1 MAAHEGDTGVAA
13 SKKSAFSHI
22 SSALDAEGDA
32 VFSEPNSPSL
42 ESQLVRQIQIRDSLV
57 LKELAQKAESNFED
71 RDKSSLPAG
80 AEKTGQSNST
90 NPKQKSLQDL
100 HSEAFDLSGL
110 EFRSR
115 SMVRI
120 ASQRQLIQD
129 VMLTNISGDKQ
140 DPLLSRAR
148 RLMQERDSRVKDLT
162 NQLRVLNE
170 IRDRVEI
177 IRRQRAALAIEN
189 RSLAQ
194 RNAWTA
200 QPCAQMGPADHPM
213 ADAPADPA
221 APNPDV
227 LNESGSFTQAGA
239 GLLNEISFE
248 TRRHVK
254 IRSIFSS
261 LVRLPELLL
270 NSSCLSSLM
279 FSHAAAAAPLALPH
293 PSCTLEVDSPC

>member
-1 MAAHEGDTGVAA
+1 LKAVFICPESRDIIKSMSAHEGDTGVTP
-13 SKKSAFSHI
+13 SKQSLSSHFD
-22 SSALDAEGDA
+22 SALDTEGDA
-32 VFSEPNSPSL
+32 IFAESNSPSL
-42 ESQLVRQIQIRDSLV
+42 ESQLIRQIRIRDSLI
-57 LKELAQKAESNFED
+57 LKELAQKAA
-71 RDKSSLPAG
+71 RDFDEREKSSFSADTHN
-80 AEKTGQSNST
+80 TGQSNLASDS
-90 NPKQKSLQDL
+90 NPKQKSGPSLQDL

-129 VMLTNISGDKQ
+129 VMLTNISEDKQ

-162 NQLRVLNE
+162 NQLRALNE

-194 RNAWTA
+194 RNTS
-200 QPCAQMGPADHPM
+200 QHFRLFDHPM
-213 ADAPADPA
+213 VDAPADPT
-221 APNPDV
+221 APDSDV
-227 LNESGSFTQAGA
+227 LNESGLLPEAGATGA
-239 GLLNEISFE
+239 GLLNEISLE
-248 TRRHVK
+248 TSRHVM

-261 LVRLPELLL
+261 LVGWPQL
-270 NSSCLSSLM
+270 
-279 FSHAAAAAPLALPH
+279 PLAF
-293 PSCTLEVDSPC
+293 SCIS